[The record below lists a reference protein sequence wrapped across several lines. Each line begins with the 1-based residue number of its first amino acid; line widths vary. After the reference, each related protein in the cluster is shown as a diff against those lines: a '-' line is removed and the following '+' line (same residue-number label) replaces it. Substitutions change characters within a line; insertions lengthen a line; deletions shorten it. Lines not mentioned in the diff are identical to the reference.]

1 MEAQRI
7 CLSVVYSAHVNQVRE
22 YMENEKE
29 NALSALKEDLQ
40 LRHTQELCELKKS
53 QIVDNQKTGK
63 RINQKEII
71 FRIPSFL

>member
-29 NALSALKEDLQ
+29 SALSALKEELQ
-40 LRHTQELCELKKS
+40 LRHTQELCELKKN
-53 QIVDNQKTGK
+53 QIVDNKKTGK

-71 FRIPSFL
+71 FGIPSFL